1 MAGKNNQK
9 SYLRLNLTLFISVS
23 CMAIASHI
31 LPISALEIPSSKQ
44 FQIAKTPDERQ
55 PEAVQQGIEQIPA
68 VEPPVTPQRNQ
79 SIDSPL
85 PTRVPPE
92 DTNPTVQPA
101 PTNSTPEQS
110 TPTETNPT
118 PQPAPARSTPRQT
131 NPTPQPAP
139 MRSTPRQ
146 TTPQPAP
153 VRSTPRQSPIR
164 ETNPT
169 PQPSQ
174 NRSVSPTPRRRQ
186 TPNNN
191 SGRGRNQNPR
201 GVAAA
206 SSGTPAYRKINFVDI
221 AFGILDK
228 KDFQSQG
235 RPYHFYQFEGREN
248 QLIQI
253 RLLGSADQR
262 RSNNLNLRPYMLLLD
277 PNNNVILKR
286 GATETDKDAF
296 IFARLPVAG
305 TYTIA
310 VTSQNPGDTGRY
322 SLAIRD
328 DRASYI
334 LDESGELTTQNFV
347 LKQNGTPYNI
357 SQFQGTKNQ
366 LVSIRV
372 DSVNEEFS
380 PYIVLLNSQGQR
392 IATNSD
398 RDGKYSVLIDRA
410 RLPEDGTYYIVVTSS
425 NPNQRGAYRLT
436 MF

>member
-1 MAGKNNQK
+1 MAEKSNQK
-9 SYLRLNLTLFISVS
+9 LRKRINVTLFISVS
-23 CMAIASHI
+23 SVAIASHI
-31 LPISALEIPSSKQ
+31 LPISALEIPTFSQQ
-44 FQIAKTPDERQ
+44 FQLAKTPDERQ

-68 VEPPVTPQRNQ
+68 AEPPVTPQRTQ

-85 PTRVPPE
+85 PVSVPPPE
-92 DTNPTVQPA
+92 SNPTPQPS
-101 PTNSTPEQS
+101 PTNSTPEAS
-110 TPTETNPT
+110 PPESNP
-118 PQPAPARSTPRQT
+118 
-131 NPTPQPAP
+131 
-139 MRSTPRQ
+139 
-146 TTPQPAP
+146 TPQPAP
-153 VRSTPRQSPIR
+153 VRSNPG
-164 ETNPT
+164 ETNSSPQPAPINSPPRNSNPT
-169 PQPSQ
+169 PQPAPVRSNPRGTNSPPQPSQ
-174 NRSVSPTPRRRQ
+174 NRSVSPTPGRRQ
-186 TPNNN
+186 TPNTN
-191 SGRGRNQNPR
+191 SGRSRNSR

-206 SSGTPAYRKINFVDI
+206 NSRTPNYRNINFVDI

-228 KDFQSQG
+228 RDFQSQG

-262 RSNNLNLRPYMLLLD
+262 RSNNLSLRPYMFLLD

-286 GATETDKDAF
+286 GGGETERDAF

-305 TYTIA
+305 IYTIA

-334 LDESGELTTQNFV
+334 LDETGELSQQNLV
-347 LKQNGTPYNI
+347 LKQNGTPYNVT
-357 SQFQGTKNQ
+357 QFQGTKNQ

-392 IATNSD
+392 IAANSD
-398 RDGKYSVLIDRA
+398 RDGKYSTLIDRA

-425 NPNQRGAYRLT
+425 RPNQRGNYRLT
-436 MF
+436 LF